1 MVNEKRL
8 IDTFME
14 LVRID
19 SESGNEAEICKV
31 VSQKFQALG
40 LDVHIDDTKEKTGHG
55 GNLFAEW
62 PASEGLENVAPILFT
77 SHMDTVTPG
86 QRDQA
91 AA

>member
-31 VSQKFQALG
+31 LSSKSF
-40 LDVHIDDTKEKTGHG
+40 K
-55 GNLFAEW
+55 
-62 PASEGLENVAPILFT
+62 
-77 SHMDTVTPG
+77 
-86 QRDQA
+86 R
-91 AA
+91 